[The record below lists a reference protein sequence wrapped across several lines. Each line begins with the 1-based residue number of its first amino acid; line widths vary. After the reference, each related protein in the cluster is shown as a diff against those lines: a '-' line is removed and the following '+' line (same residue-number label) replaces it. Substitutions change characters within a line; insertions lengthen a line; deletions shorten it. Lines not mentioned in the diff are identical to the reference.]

1 MKKKILLIEDDRVL
15 ANVLADYFV
24 ENDFAV
30 MLADSCAKALE
41 KYHERH
47 PALILSDV
55 RLPDGLCF
63 DLLKKIRDDNPLLPI
78 LIMTGTETDLES
90 QKKGYALNAYNYMT
104 KPVVPELVLM
114 QVRNLLKVSTDKRT
128 YRLADATITLDGK
141 LLDVDGQGILLR
153 EKEAQLLSLL
163 LEKINSLVTRKEIML
178 ELWKDST
185 PERSK
190 QLDVL
195 MSGLK
200 KQLQEIESIQIAK
213 QYGKGYVLVSVK
225 QSREPGAKNQ
235 EQRTKSKEQRVKNKE

>member
-1 MKKKILLIEDDRVL
+1 ML

-41 KYHERH
+41 KYNERH

-63 DLLKKIRDDNPLLPI
+63 DVLKKIREDNPLVPI

-90 QKKGYALNAYNYMT
+90 HKKGYALNAYNYMT

-114 QVRNLLKVSTDKRT
+114 QVKNLLKISTNFHRFRIGGEVVILNDQ
-128 YRLADATITLDGK
+128 
-141 LLDVDGQGILLR
+141 LLELKDLHIQLR
-153 EKEAQLLSLL
+153 EKEAQLLVLL
-163 LEKINSLVTRKEIML
+163 LERANRLVTREEIMQF
-178 ELWKDST
+178 LWNDTSFS
-185 PERSK
+185 RNN

-195 MSGLK
+195 MSTLK
-200 KQLQEIESIQIAK
+200 KQLQKVEAFHIHK
-213 QYGKGYVLVSVK
+213 QYGKGYMLVS
-225 QSREPGAKNQ
+225 SL
-235 EQRTKSKEQRVKNKE
+235 